1 VDAILP
7 EDDVVG
13 TPEEPYVEKNKTW
26 FDNRPTAEIEAA
38 RMTAS
43 S

>member
-13 TPEEPYVEKNKTW
+13 TPEEPLVEKNRVW
-26 FDNRPTAEIEAA
+26 FEERTTEEIEAA
-38 RMTAS
+38 RMMAG
-43 S
+43 